1 MNTYREAAALL
12 PINLC
17 GELLV
22 MPERIQSNAE
32 ELRLRVGR
40 AVAVLSEGCEHEV
53 AADYKICCDDLYSVL
68 EKATFASFHSVENEL
83 AKGFITVGGGIRIG
97 ICGTAIYKSGKLSGI
112 KNFSS
117 MAIRIP
123 HDIIGCSSEICRKIN
138 SDKLKSV
145 LIISPPG
152 YGKTT
157 FTRDYI
163 RCLSRKGFRV
173 SAADERCEL
182 GAVMDGEPQYDLGP
196 CTDIMSGVNK
206 SEAVMMMLRAMNPDI
221 IAMDEISEPE
231 DVRAVSAA
239 AGCGIRLLATAHASE
254 IDDLRRRPVY
264 RELLNMNIFDCA
276 VIISK
281 AENNSRLFR
290 IEELIK

>member
-1 MNTYREAAALL
+1 MNTYREAASLL

-22 MPERIQSNAE
+22 MPERIQANAE
-32 ELRLRVGR
+32 ELRVRAGR
-40 AVAVLSEGCEHEV
+40 PVAVLSEGREYEV
-53 AADYKICCDDLYSVL
+53 APNYKICCDDLYSIL

-97 ICGTAIYKSGKLSGI
+97 ICGTAIYKSGKLSSI

-123 HDIIGCSSEICRKIN
+123 HDIIGCSSEICEKIN
-138 SDKLKSV
+138 SHELKSA

-157 FTRDYI
+157 FARDYI
-163 RCLSRKGFRV
+163 RNLSKKGFRV
-173 SAADERCEL
+173 SVADERCEL
-182 GAVMDGEPQYDLGP
+182 CAVMDGVPQYDIGP
-196 CTDIMSGVNK
+196 CTDVMNGVSK
-206 SEAVMMMLRAMNPDI
+206 SDAVMMMLRSMTPHI

-239 AGCGIRLLATAHASE
+239 SGCGIKLLATAHAAE

-281 AENNSRLFR
+281 AENNCRLFR
-290 IEELIK
+290 IEDLLK